1 MPSEYETDSA
11 SSDGVNTLPDD
22 ARAIYQTLTR
32 EGASWRRVAAP
43 EIERV
48 NQRLRAQVTRLS
60 AERPTDAADAEDA
73 PTRRIAQPLVT
84 VSAPAGYAADRA
96 GRTPATSA
104 PHGSTRLRR
113 WVTMGATLAVILA
126 FVGVLSLAANRPNG
140 AGSAGVNGVTGVT
153 GGSPLAGG
161 WTALNSLDYVAS
173 FSANEPPAV
182 APSDPRVVYETMAQG
197 MQEHQPASMRATS
210 DGGKTWRTLPLPV
223 PADHVGYAGVG
234 VSPVNA
240 RTVFLSL
247 IDTTAAECPAN
258 RVEPL
263 TEAGS
268 GAFCRLQYTSVDGG
282 LHWRATNLPLAGGS
296 HPGLL
301 TASINSGAAGPVQ
314 SDTVRAQGQRLFAG
328 YICTDF
334 SCTRL
339 VTSDDGGLTW
349 SFADLPM
356 LANGA
361 ANICDFDA
369 SKTGATLYAVSS
381 ASDCGY
387 QSQAPLKLWTSHDAG
402 ASWTVVGQLATP
414 NERGMLL
421 TQNRST
427 GATLLYMA
435 LPRTTGVAT
444 DKMGGHY
451 PIISEAPNDV
461 QVSVDGGQ
469 TWQPAPTQGIPTN
482 HALYLNVGL
491 LGTLSD
497 GSVVVDVIP
506 TTVAN
511 AMDADNFSGSD
522 LYAWRPG
529 DAAWQKL
536 ASVPRE
542 IDALIV
548 TPAPSGTADT
558 LYAML
563 VDRSGT
569 DHPFTVARCNV
580 AR

>member
-11 SSDGVNTLPDD
+11 IKDGVSTLPDD
-22 ARAIYQTLTR
+22 AQEIYHTLAR
-32 EGASWRRVAAP
+32 QGAAWRSAAAP

-48 NQRLRAQVTRLS
+48 NQRLRAQAVSLS
-60 AERPTDAADAEDA
+60 AERPADVEDA
-73 PTRRIAQPLVT
+73 PTRRIAQPLMT
-84 VSAPAGYAADRA
+84 ASAPAGYAAER
-96 GRTPATSA
+96 GERISTTPA
-104 PHGSTRLRR
+104 PRGSTRLHR
-113 WVTMGATLAVILA
+113 WATLGATLAIIAA
-126 FVGVLSLAANRPNG
+126 FVGVLALAANRPSG
-140 AGSAGVNGVTGVT
+140 AGHAGVTGAT
-153 GGSPLAGG
+153 GGSPQTSPLAGG
-161 WTALNSLDYVAS
+161 WTALSSLDYAAS

-182 APSDPRVVYETMAQG
+182 APSDPNVVYETMAQG
-197 MQEHQPASMRATS
+197 IQEHQPASMRATS

-223 PADHVGYAGVG
+223 PADHIGYAGVG

-240 RTVFLSL
+240 QTVFLSL
-247 IDTTAAECPAN
+247 IDTTPAECPAN
-258 RVEPL
+258 RIEPL

-268 GAFCRLQYTSVDGG
+268 GAFCHLQYTSVDGG
-282 LHWRATNLPLAGGS
+282 AHWRATNLPLADGS

-334 SCTRL
+334 SCSRL
-339 VTSDDGGLTW
+339 VASDDGGLTW
-349 SFADLPM
+349 SFADQPM
-356 LANGA
+356 LASGA
-361 ANICDFDA
+361 ANVCDFDA
-369 SKTGATLYAVSS
+369 SKTGATLYAVTS
-381 ASDCGY
+381 AVACDFN
-387 QSQAPLKLWTSHDAG
+387 QQQPLTLWTSHDAG
-402 ASWTVVGQLATP
+402 ATWTRVGQLATP

-427 GATLLYMA
+427 GAALLYIG
-435 LPRTTGVAT
+435 LPRTTGMAT
-444 DKMGGHY
+444 DKMGDHY
-451 PIISEAPNDV
+451 PTISEAPNDV

-469 TWQPAPTQGIPTN
+469 TWQHAPTQGIPAK
-482 HALYLNVGL
+482 HSLFLNVGL

-548 TPAPSGTADT
+548 TPTPSGTADT
-558 LYAML
+558 VYAML

-569 DHPFTVARCNV
+569 DHPFTVARRDV